1 MLIKKDAEFGLS
13 SEDVSRIQN
22 ILATCPGIKE
32 GYIFGSRAM
41 GTHRPG
47 SDIDIALS
55 GEDLTFQDKLTILR
69 LLDDR
74 NVPHSFDLILLN
86 RTDKED
92 LISHVRRVGK
102 VIYEV

>member
-1 MLIKKDAEFGLS
+1 MLIKKDPEFGLS

-22 ILATCPGIKE
+22 ILATCPGIKK
-32 GYIFGSRAM
+32 GYIFGSRVM

-55 GEDLTFQDKLTILR
+55 GEDLTLQDQLRILC
-69 LLDDR
+69 LLDDL
-74 NVPHSFDLILLN
+74 NLPYSFDLILLN
-86 RTDKED
+86 RTDNED
-92 LISHVRRVGK
+92 LILHIRRVGK

>member
-1 MLIKKDAEFGLS
+1 VLIKKDAEFGLS

-22 ILATCPGIKE
+22 ILATCPGIKK